1 MKVTEKLYFRAPAVL
16 QNLMISGYGR
26 LLYQKRYT
34 GLYHK
39 IRTELENVKALSA
52 PEVMAL
58 QEENLHQMVNYCAT
72 QIPYYQ
78 KLFAEHGLRPGDITA
93 LQDLKKLPTLNKQTI
108 LEQNHNFRAK
118 DAKKPFMIQHTSG
131 STGTPLALQVD
142 ERTYKLAMALLVD
155 HEESHGVPF
164 GAKRAT
170 FAGRML
176 KSAGDMKPPFS
187 RFNRSENQRL
197 FSSYHLNENTF
208 PHYEKELNRFQ
219 PEELIGYPSAIYDL
233 AVHYLK
239 SDSKPDFQ
247 PKAVITNSETLLLW
261 QREKIESVFGCLVYD
276 YYGTAEYVMFAG
288 QDRTGIYRPNPIIGI
303 TEVEIDS
310 DSNDTGRL
318 LATSLTNK
326 QMPLLRY
333 NLGDTATLAN
343 STEAAIGIPGLNS
356 INGRIDD
363 YIETSDGRLIGRIDH
378 IFKGVDG
385 IQEAQVVQSQPG
397 WATIKLVKNQSS
409 AFNECTLISNCK
421 QRLGDDFRVVVEQVS
436 EIPRGRNG
444 KFRSVIREK

>member
-1 MKVTEKLYFRAPAVL
+1 MKVAEKLYFRAPASL
-16 QNLMISGYGR
+16 QNFMISSYGR

-34 GLYHK
+34 GLYYK
-39 IRTELENVKALSA
+39 IRTEIENIKALSA
-52 PEVMAL
+52 KEVTAL
-58 QEENLHQMVNYCAT
+58 QEENLHQMVTYCST

-78 KLFAEHGLRPGDITA
+78 KLFAEHGLHPSDITA
-93 LQDLKKLPTLNKQTI
+93 LQDLKKLPILNKQAI
-108 LEQNHNFRAK
+108 LEQSHNFRAK

-131 STGTPLALQVD
+131 STGTPLALGVD

-155 HEESHGVPF
+155 LEEAHGISF
-164 GAKRAT
+164 GARRAT
-170 FAGRML
+170 LAGRML
-176 KSAGDMKPPFS
+176 KPADDMKPPFS

-197 FSSYHLNENTF
+197 FSSYHINDNTF
-208 PHYEKELNRFQ
+208 PHYQNELNKFQ

-233 AVHYLK
+233 ATHYLK
-239 SDSKPDFQ
+239 SGSKPGFQ
-247 PKAVITNSETLLLW
+247 PKVVITNSETLLLW
-261 QREKIESVFGCLVYD
+261 QREKIESVFGCPVCD

-288 QDRTGIYRPNPIIGI
+288 QDKTGIYQPNPFIGI
-303 TEVEIDS
+303 TEVEIGS

-318 LATSLTNK
+318 LATSLTNR

-343 STEAAIGIPGLNS
+343 ASEGSSGTPGLKS

-385 IQEAQVVQSQPG
+385 ILEAQVVQSQPG
-397 WATIKLVKNQSS
+397 YATVKLVKDSS
-409 AFNECTLISNCK
+409 ADFNENILITNCR
-421 QRLGDDFRVVVEQVS
+421 QRLGEDFQVAVEYVP

>member
-1 MKVTEKLYFRAPAVL
+1 MKIAEKLYFRSPPLL
-16 QNLMISGYGR
+16 QNFLISAYGY
-26 LLYQKRYT
+26 LLYQKRYK
-34 GLYHK
+34 GLYYE
-39 IRTELENVKALSA
+39 IRKELEKTKSFSA
-52 PEVMAL
+52 IEIKAL
-58 QEENLHQMVNYCAT
+58 QEESLHQMVDYCAN

-78 KLFAEHGLRPGDITA
+78 KLFSEHGLRPNDITK
-93 LQDLKKLPTLNKQTI
+93 LQDLEKLPILNKWTVLQ
-108 LEQNHNFRAK
+108 QNRNFRPKNAL
-118 DAKKPFMIQHTSG
+118 KPFMIQHTSG
-131 STGTPLALQVD
+131 STGTPLALHVD

-155 HEESHGVPF
+155 HEESHGAPF
-164 GAKRAT
+164 GSRRAT

-176 KSAGDMKPPFS
+176 KPADDMKPPFS

-197 FSSYHLNENTF
+197 FSSYHINEQTF
-208 PHYEKELNRFQ
+208 PHYKRELNRFQ

-239 SDSKPDFQ
+239 SDSRPGFKP
-247 PKAVITNSETLLLW
+247 KVVITNSETLLLW
-261 QREKIESVFGCLVYD
+261 QREKIESVFGCPVYD

-288 QDRTGIYRPNPIIGI
+288 QDKTGIYQPNSIMGI
-303 TEVEIDS
+303 TEVELDS
-310 DSNDTGRL
+310 GSNDTGRL

-343 STEAAIGIPGLNS
+343 PSGATIGTPGLKS

-378 IFKGVDG
+378 IFKGIDG
-385 IQEAQVVQSQPG
+385 IREAQVVQYQPG
-397 WATIKLVKNQSS
+397 CAAIKLVRDGS
-409 AFNECTLISNCK
+409 ANFNESNLIFNCK
-421 QRLGDDFRVVVEQVS
+421 QRLGDDFRVVVEHVS